1 MQLDKEVTRW
11 LEAWSAGEVGAL
23 DRLLPLVWDDLR
35 GMARRYLLHEREN
48 HTLQPTALVHEVYLR
63 LADRRRLQWANRAQ
77 FFASM
82 AEIMRFV
89 LVDHARRKR
98 ALRHG
103 AGQTPAPFD
112 ESFDTSTLWSPTIRP
127 PSVDLIALDTALNRL
142 AELDERQ
149 ARIVELRYFCGL
161 TIAETAR
168 ALEISTMTVKR
179 DWHSARLFLLREMG
193 DS

>member
-1 MQLDKEVTRW
+1 MQLTEEVTRW
-11 LEAWSAGEVGAL
+11 LDAWSAGEEGAL

-89 LVDHARRKR
+89 LVDHARRKKVQKR
-98 ALRHG
+98 GGDRLQVTLDEPVQDMGMAAL
-103 AGQTPAPFD
+103 
-112 ESFDTSTLWSPTIRP
+112 
-127 PSVDLIALDTALNRL
+127 DLIALDDALTKLTALN
-142 AELDERQ
+142 ERHAQ
-149 ARIVELRYFCGL
+149 MVELRFFSGMSVE
-161 TIAETAR
+161 ETATAMGVSKR
-168 ALEISTMTVKR
+168 TVER
-179 DWHSARLFLLREMG
+179 
-193 DS
+193 